1 MRLIVKARGK
11 PLVCLLA
18 LVAFGVGWG
27 WWRLGGSH
35 SGAAADAVSASVAPG
50 YPRSLHELLAS
61 TPSRSTECDIALLN
75 LLCAEGL
82 SGAER
87 LNLQDCIATLGGW
100 ADRVRSETE
109 RHLYRYQA
117 NPREFESSE
126 GYFRMLMMAVVV
138 YEDFSVRYNPER
150 MSTPGAVDP
159 NDHFFADSRD
169 LFLHGLL
176 GREVQSLKAKVQSP
190 NSPSPSPLPEERGGR
205 PKTEDRSL
213 KSASGYLSQ
222 HPTTNIER
230 PTSNVSVALGT
241 CSSMP
246 VLYVAIGRR
255 LGYPLKLATT
265 KSHLFIRWEGAG
277 ERFDLEATGRG
288 MNRHD
293 DEHFKQWP
301 YPVSEE
307 EIQADGYLKSL
318 TPVEE
323 LALFLSLRGHCLK
336 EAGRISEAVGCYAEA
351 VRLAPASRPYRLLL
365 AATQQER
372 AFPASGA
379 GVPPATGLPSTY
391 AQATPLLPP
400 PPAAYGFV
408 PGSPSPTARQATP
421 ADAVSGFPQSPVT
434 SLLTPNQPADPNP
447 LLKIRQP

>member
-1 MRLIVKARGK
+1 MWHIVKMPVK
-11 PLVCLLA
+11 HFLWPLA
-18 LVAFGVGWG
+18 LVAFGVGWC
-27 WWRLGGSH
+27 WWRLGGSY
-35 SGAAADAVSASVAPG
+35 SGAAADAISASHPPG
-50 YPRSLHELLAS
+50 YAIKLHELLAAP
-61 TPSRSTECDIALLN
+61 PSQIARGDIALLN

-82 SGAER
+82 PGAE
-87 LNLQDCIATLGGW
+87 NVNSQECIATLDGW
-100 ADRVRSETE
+100 AERVRSETQ
-109 RHLYRYQA
+109 RHLYRYRA

-126 GYFRMLMMAVVV
+126 GYFRMLMMAVVL

-150 MSTPGAVDP
+150 MSTPGAVVP

-169 LFLHGLL
+169 VFLHGLL

-190 NSPSPSPLPEERGGR
+190 NSPSPSPLPEERVTALR
-205 PKTEDRSL
+205 P
-213 KSASGYLSQ
+213 
-222 HPTTNIER
+222 
-230 PTSNVSVALGT
+230 ALNPQPSTLNARTGT

-246 VLYVAIGRR
+246 VLYIAIGRR

-288 MNRHD
+288 MNRYD

-301 YPVSEE
+301 YPVTEE

-323 LALFLSLRGHCLK
+323 VALFLSLRGHCLK
-336 EAGRISEAVGCYAEA
+336 EAGRMPEAVTSYAEA

-365 AATQQER
+365 AAAQQER
-372 AFPASGA
+372 AYPDSGAGVPPASAA

-391 AQATPLLPP
+391 AQTQPP
-400 PPAAYGFV
+400 PVPAPFV
-408 PGSPSPTARQATP
+408 PGSPSPTALQP
-421 ADAVSGFPQSPVT
+421 APAGAVSALPGPLNPQSPTLHPPQSCYAGRV
-434 SLLTPNQPADPNP
+434 NQPPDPNP
-447 LLKIRQP
+447 LLKIRQK